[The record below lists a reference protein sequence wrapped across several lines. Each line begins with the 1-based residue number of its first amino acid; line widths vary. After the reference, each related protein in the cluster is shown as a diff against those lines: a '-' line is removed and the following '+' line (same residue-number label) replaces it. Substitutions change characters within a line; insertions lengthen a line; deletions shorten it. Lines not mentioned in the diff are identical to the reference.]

1 MGRRRSRGRDIDGVL
16 LLDKPLG
23 FSSNHALQQV
33 KRLYAADKAGHTG
46 SLDPLA
52 TGLLPLCFGEATK
65 LSGFLLD
72 ADKGYRVTGRLGIKT
87 ITADSEG
94 EVIATR
100 DASQVSRE
108 LLLQAMTSFRGDI
121 QQLPPMYSAL
131 KHQGQRLYNLARQ
144 GVEVERQP
152 RAVRIDQFELID
164 FTWPD
169 FTIDIRCTKG
179 TYVRTLVDDLGDLLE
194 CGAYVTQL
202 RRTLAGPFSEMAD
215 QFVTLEHLEQLR
227 DEEQFAA
234 MDALLIPMA
243 DVLRNWPELRLEQ
256 NSVFYLRQGQPV
268 MVPKAPAEGW
278 VRLFDQSQRFLGIG
292 EIDDDGRVAP
302 RRLIKSAG

>member
-108 LLLQAMTSFRGDI
+108 LLLQAMTSFLGDI